1 MNDSKDRKEKQDG
14 NQGKE
19 SDRPETR
26 TLSVEAL
33 ARVEGEG
40 ALHLEMRG
48 NEVRQVRLSIYEPP
62 RFYEA
67 FLRGRDFR
75 EVPDITARICGICP
89 IAYQTAS
96 CYALEKALGVFGRF
110 GEAVQDLRDLIYCG
124 EWIESHVLH
133 MFMLHLPDFLGYE
146 SAITMAEDH
155 RDVVQKALRIK
166 KAGNDIIAL
175 LGGRSVHPVGMCVG
189 GFYDAPDQRDAARLL
204 EEVRGCVGDM
214 SELAR
219 FLAREVEYPDLERD
233 YEFVALC
240 PEDAYPMNLGRIRSN
255 KGLDVDQ
262 EAFGEAIE
270 EFQVEHSTALHAVV
284 KSRDAYLV
292 GPLARLNL
300 NHGKLHPEA
309 AALLEEVCRAIGK
322 DLPWNNTFLSLP
334 ARAVETVH
342 ALAMGRDLLA
352 AYEPP
357 GESRVPVEPRAGHGG
372 HGTEAPRGL
381 CWHEYRTEE
390 DGSIAYARIVPPT
403 SQNQRIIEQDLHEMA
418 RRVVD
423 LPDEEAAMRCEHLI
437 RNYDPCIS
445 CSVHFLRFS
454 RSWQGSRSEAHPLP
468 NGSRGHG

>member
-1 MNDSKDRKEKQDG
+1 MNDSNERKQKKAG
-14 NQGKE
+14 
-19 SDRPETR
+19 SRPETATR
-26 TLSVEAL
+26 TLRVDAL

-48 NEVRQVRLSIYEPP
+48 SRVEQVQLNIYEPP

-110 GEAVQDLRDLIYCG
+110 EQGVQDLRDLIYCG
-124 EWIESHVLH
+124 EWVESHVLH

-146 SAITMAEDH
+146 SAIAMAEEY
-155 RDVVQKALRIK
+155 REVLQKALRIK
-166 KAGNDIIAL
+166 KVGNEIIAL

-189 GFYDAPDQRDAARLL
+189 GFYDSPDPGDAARLL
-204 EEVRGCVGDM
+204 EEVKGCVDDM
-214 SELAR
+214 SELTL
-219 FLAREVEYPDLERD
+219 FLARQVEYPVLERD

-240 PEDAYPMNLGRIRSN
+240 PEDGYPMNLGRIRSN

-262 EAFGEAIE
+262 EEFGDAIE
-270 EFQVEHSTALHAVV
+270 EFQVDHSTALHAVL
-284 KSRDAYLV
+284 KERDAYLV

-300 NHGKLHPEA
+300 NHEKLHPEA
-309 AALLEEVCRAIGK
+309 AALLSEVCRAVGK
-322 DLPWNNTFLSLP
+322 ELPWNNTFLGLP

-342 ALAMGRDLLA
+342 ALALGRDLLG

-357 GESRVPVEPRAGHGG
+357 REPRVPVEPRAGQGG

-381 CWHEYRTEE
+381 CWHQYRTEA

-403 SQNQRIIEQDLHEMA
+403 SQNQRVLEHDLYEMA
-418 RRVVD
+418 QRVVD
-423 LPDEEAAMRCEHLI
+423 LPDEEASLRCEHLI

-445 CSVHFLRFS
+445 CSVHFLKFS
-454 RSWQGSRSEAHPLP
+454 RNWGDTGSGEETSL
-468 NGSRGHG
+468 RGPAKT